1 MTIQPGPPEAP
12 SFPIPA
18 AETERLQA
26 LRGYRILDTAPEV
39 EFDRITRLA
48 QRIFDVPITLIS
60 LVDAHRQWFK
70 SRIGTDL
77 CETAREGAL
86 CTHAILSDEVLVVP
100 DASLDARFSQLPLVA
115 GEPHIRFYAG
125 APLITREGF
134 RLGTVCV
141 IDMQPRDFSAAQIAT
156 LADLARMVTDA
167 MELRLL
173 ATDLESRVAAR
184 TDELQ
189 QAVDEAERANRVKGD
204 FLSRMSH
211 ELRTPL
217 HAILGFAQLLQFD
230 AKHDEDAMNIE
241 QIIKA
246 GGHLL
251 ELVDEVLQIS
261 RLESGRQ
268 TISLE
273 PVFWDDAVQSAVAL
287 TRSSAQERGVLVAQ
301 RSCESYVRAD
311 RQRLHEVLLNL
322 ISNAI
327 KYNRRGGHV
336 WLGAEETP
344 RGTLRMSVRDTGP
357 GIADIDT
364 GRVFAPF
371 ERLRQES
378 EKTDGIGFGLTI
390 SKRLIELMGGTIGLQ
405 SLPGEGS
412 MFWFELPLA
421 SAPAESRRKP
431 TPARSEPWP
440 ELAKPRC
447 RVLYIEDN
455 LSNVRLMER
464 ILQQRPGIALSTA
477 TRGMAGLEIAR
488 DSLPDFVLLD
498 LHLPDIDGDCV
509 LEKMKADPRTAEIP
523 VIMVTADATPS
534 QASRLRAAG
543 AAECFIKPLE
553 LTKFFT
559 MVDGMVATV
568 QSRHPVR

>member
-1 MTIQPGPPEAP
+1 MTIQPGALQVPLP
-12 SFPIPA
+12 PIPVD
-18 AETERLQA
+18 ESERLHA
-26 LRGYRILDTAPEV
+26 LHSYRILDTAPEA
-39 EFDRITRLA
+39 EFDRITHLA
-48 QRIFDVPITLIS
+48 QRIFATPIALVS
-60 LVDAHRQWFK
+60 LVDTHRQWFK
-70 SRIGTDL
+70 SKVGIDL
-77 CETAREGAL
+77 CESGRDGAL
-86 CTHAILSDEVLVVP
+86 CAHAILSEEVLVVP
-100 DASLDARFSQLPLVA
+100 DALLDPRFSRLPLVLGA
-115 GEPHIRFYAG
+115 PHIRFYAG

-134 RLGTVCV
+134 KLGTLCI
-141 IDMQPRDFSAAQIAT
+141 IDKEPREFSPAQTAM

-173 ATDLESRVAAR
+173 ATHLEARVADR
-184 TDELQ
+184 TRELQ
-189 QAVDEAERANRVKGD
+189 GAVDEAERANRVKGE

-230 AKHDEDAMNIE
+230 VKCDEDALNIE

-261 RLESGRQ
+261 RLESGSQ
-268 TISLE
+268 PISLE
-273 PVFWDDAVQSAVAL
+273 PVFWDDAMQGAVAL
-287 TRSSAQERGVLVAQ
+287 TRAGAHERGVLLAE
-301 RSCESYVRAD
+301 RSCERYVRAD

-336 WLGAEETP
+336 WIGAEETP

-371 ERLRQES
+371 ERLRQEP
-378 EKTDGIGFGLTI
+378 EKTDGIGLGLTI

-412 MFWFELPLA
+412 IFWFELPLA
-421 SAPAESRRKP
+421 SAPAEQRRKAKA
-431 TPARSEPWP
+431 TRSGSMPEP
-440 ELAKPRC
+440 AKPCC

-464 ILQQRPGIALSTA
+464 ILQQRPSIALTSA

-488 DSLPDFVLLD
+488 DSLPDLVLLD

-523 VIMVTADATPS
+523 VVMVTADATPS

-543 AAECFIKPLE
+543 AADCFIKPLE
-553 LTKFFT
+553 LTKFLT